1 MPEKKT
7 TTKSVAAAPAKRAAV
22 KTAAP
27 KAEKPATKVAAKV
40 VAKAPAGRPVSAK
53 AAAGAAMAKPAAA
66 KRVVRKRVS
75 APVAATATGG
85 TAKTRASA
93 AWRKGARKTKV
104 GLVVS
109 AKQALTVIVQ
119 VERFRE
125 HPLYR
130 KVIRVRKRFAA
141 HDGDGDVR
149 AGDLVR
155 IEEGRPYSATKRW
168 RVVEV
173 LSRAGEAGA
182 AAPKVTEIEA
192 ALEATEGSKD
202 ALAPTVLS
210 PVGAA
215 MAPEET
221 AR

>member
-7 TTKSVAAAPAKRAAV
+7 TTKAVATAAPAKRAAA

-27 KAEKPATKVAAKV
+27 KAEKPAAKV

-53 AAAGAAMAKPAAA
+53 AAAAMPKPAATP
-66 KRVVRKRVS
+66 KRVVRKRAP
-75 APVAATATGG
+75 APVPATATGG
-85 TAKTRASA
+85 PAKSRAQR
-93 AWRKGARKTKV
+93 AWRKGTRKTKV

-119 VERFRE
+119 VERLRE

-141 HDGDGDVR
+141 HDGAGDVR

-182 AAPKVTEIEA
+182 AAPKVTDIEA

-202 ALAPTVLS
+202 ALAPAVLS
-210 PVGAA
+210 PAIA
-215 MAPEET
+215 MAPEE
-221 AR
+221 AHE

>member
-7 TTKSVAAAPAKRAAV
+7 TTKGVAAMPAKRATA

-27 KAEKPATKVAAKV
+27 KAEKPAAKV
-40 VAKAPAGRPVSAK
+40 VAKASAGRPVSAK
-53 AAAGAAMAKPAAA
+53 AIAMAGPGLAKPAAA
-66 KRVVRKRVS
+66 KRVVRKRVP
-75 APVAATATGG
+75 APVTATAMGG
-85 TAKTRASA
+85 TAKTRGSA

-119 VERFRE
+119 VERLRE

-141 HDGDGDVR
+141 HDGAGDVR

-182 AAPKVTEIEA
+182 AAPKVAEIEA

-210 PVGAA
+210 PVMAA
-215 MAPEET
+215 MAPAEGIHE
-221 AR
+221 

>member
-7 TTKSVAAAPAKRAAV
+7 TTKGAAPAKRATA
-22 KTAAP
+22 KAAAP
-27 KAEKPATKVAAKV
+27 KAEKPAAKAVAT
-40 VAKAPAGRPVSAK
+40 APAGRPVSAK
-53 AAAGAAMAKPAAA
+53 ATAGPGPAKPATA
-66 KRVVRKRVS
+66 KRVARKRVA
-75 APVAATATGG
+75 APVIVADG
-85 TAKTRASA
+85 TAKTRSSQ

-119 VERFRE
+119 VERLRE

-141 HDGDGDVR
+141 HDGAGDVR

-182 AAPKVTEIEA
+182 AAPKVTDIEA

-202 ALAPTVLS
+202 ALAPAVLS
-210 PVGAA
+210 PVVAA
-215 MAPEET
+215 VAPEET